1 MSNIAISKKAIIDAA
16 VVIANELQVAANNA
30 TQTYNN
36 HYQNGTHTKADKAN
50 MLAATTK
57 LAYFT
62 NNVLNAVNDEKLA
75 GVFYYAIKASKQAPE
90 VFFREAMTNSYSL
103 EKLVYLV
110 KSIKSGKCVY
120 SVADMSGSRVFALIE
135 MINDELETF
144 TNGAVFDLMNE
155 AKKENEIKL
164 DAGYTQAN
172 QLINL
177 CERLGLV
184 EKIKGMGAAK
194 NGSQQ
199 YRFIKNDFYNY
210 LADAFKA

>member
-1 MSNIAISKKAIIDAA
+1 MSKKSIIDAA

-90 VFFREAMTNSYSL
+90 AFFREAMTNSYSL

-184 EKIKGMGAAK
+184 EKIKGMGTAK

>member
-1 MSNIAISKKAIIDAA
+1 MSNVAISKKSIIDAA

-50 MLAATTK
+50 MLAASTK

-172 QLINL
+172 
-177 CERLGLV
+177 
-184 EKIKGMGAAK
+184 
-194 NGSQQ
+194 
-199 YRFIKNDFYNY
+199 
-210 LADAFKA
+210 

>member
-1 MSNIAISKKAIIDAA
+1 MSKKSIIDAA

-50 MLAATTK
+50 MLAASTK

-90 VFFREAMTNSYSL
+90 AFFREAMTNSYSL

-155 AKKENEIKL
+155 AKKANEIKL

>member
-1 MSNIAISKKAIIDAA
+1 MSNIAISKKSIIDAA

-155 AKKENEIKL
+155 AKKACEIKL

-210 LADAFKA
+210 LAEAFKA

>member
-1 MSNIAISKKAIIDAA
+1 MSNVTISKKSIIDAA

-50 MLAATTK
+50 MLAASTK

-110 KSIKSGKCVY
+110 KSIKAGKCVY
-120 SVADMSGSRVFALIE
+120 SVADMSGSRVFALID
-135 MINDELETF
+135 MINDEIDTF

-155 AKKENEIKL
+155 AKKANEIKL

>member
-1 MSNIAISKKAIIDAA
+1 AIIDAA
-16 VVIANELQVAANNA
+16 VVITEELQIKANEAS
-30 TQTYNN
+30 QTRE
-36 HYQNGTHTKADKAN
+36 QRAKNGTATKADKAN
-50 MLAATTK
+50 ELAATTK

-62 NNVLNAVNDEKLA
+62 NNVLNALKDEKLA
-75 GVFYYAIKASKQAPE
+75 GVFYYAIKASKQDPE

-135 MINDELETF
+135 MINDEMETF

-155 AKKENEIKL
+155 AKKACEIKL

-210 LADAFKA
+210 LAEAFKA

>member
-1 MSNIAISKKAIIDAA
+1 MSNVAISKKSIIDAA

-110 KSIKSGKCVY
+110 KSVKSGKCVY

-155 AKKENEIKL
+155 AKKACEIKL

-210 LADAFKA
+210 LSDAFKA

>member
-1 MSNIAISKKAIIDAA
+1 MSNIAISKKSIIDAA

-135 MINDELETF
+135 MINDEMETF

-155 AKKENEIKL
+155 AKKACEIKL

-210 LADAFKA
+210 LSDAFKA

>member
-1 MSNIAISKKAIIDAA
+1 MSNVTISKKAIIDAA
-16 VVIANELQVAANNA
+16 VVIANELQIAVNNA

-62 NNVLNAVNDEKLA
+62 NNVLNAVNDDKLA
-75 GVFYYAIKASKQAPE
+75 GVFYYSIKASKQAPE
-90 VFFREAMTNSYSL
+90 AFFREAMTNSYSL

-155 AKKENEIKL
+155 AKKANEIKL

>member
-1 MSNIAISKKAIIDAA
+1 MSNVTISKKAIIDAA
-16 VVIANELQVAANNA
+16 VVIANELQINANNA

-62 NNVLNAVNDEKLA
+62 NNVLNAVNDEKLS

-110 KSIKSGKCVY
+110 KSIKAGKCVY

-135 MINDELETF
+135 LINDEVETF

-155 AKKENEIKL
+155 AKKECEIKL

-210 LADAFKA
+210 LAESFKA

>member
-1 MSNIAISKKAIIDAA
+1 MSNVAISKKSIIDAA

-135 MINDELETF
+135 MINDEMETF

-155 AKKENEIKL
+155 AKKACEIKL
-164 DAGYTQAN
+164 DAGYTQA
-172 QLINL
+172 
-177 CERLGLV
+177 R
-184 EKIKGMGAAK
+184 
-194 NGSQQ
+194 
-199 YRFIKNDFYNY
+199 
-210 LADAFKA
+210 

>member
-1 MSNIAISKKAIIDAA
+1 MSNVAISKKSIIDAA

-36 HYQNGTHTKADKAN
+36 HYQNGTHTKEDKAN

-135 MINDELETF
+135 MINDEMETF

-155 AKKENEIKL
+155 AKKACEIKL

>member
-1 MSNIAISKKAIIDAA
+1 MSNIAISKKSIIDAA

-135 MINDELETF
+135 MINDEMETF

-155 AKKENEIKL
+155 AKKACEIKL

-210 LADAFKA
+210 LAEAFKA

>member
-1 MSNIAISKKAIIDAA
+1 MSNIAISKKSIIDAA

-135 MINDELETF
+135 MINDEMETF

-155 AKKENEIKL
+155 AKKAWEIKL

-210 LADAFKA
+210 LSDAFKA

>member
-1 MSNIAISKKAIIDAA
+1 MSNVAISKKSIIDAA

-120 SVADMSGSRVFALIE
+120 SVADMSEYRVFALIE
-135 MINDELETF
+135 MINDEMETF

-155 AKKENEIKL
+155 AKKACEIKL

-194 NGSQQ
+194 NGSATISLYQE
-199 YRFIKNDFYNY
+199 
-210 LADAFKA
+210 

>member
-1 MSNIAISKKAIIDAA
+1 MSNVAISKKSIIDAA

-90 VFFREAMTNSYSL
+90 AFFREAMTNSYSL
-103 EKLVYLV
+103 ENWFIWLNLSSLVNAFIPSL
-110 KSIKSGKCVY
+110 ICPDLAY
-120 SVADMSGSRVFALIE
+120 SH
-135 MINDELETF
+135 
-144 TNGAVFDLMNE
+144 
-155 AKKENEIKL
+155 
-164 DAGYTQAN
+164 
-172 QLINL
+172 
-177 CERLGLV
+177 
-184 EKIKGMGAAK
+184 
-194 NGSQQ
+194 
-199 YRFIKNDFYNY
+199 
-210 LADAFKA
+210 

>member
-1 MSNIAISKKAIIDAA
+1 MSDVAISKKSIIDAA

-135 MINDELETF
+135 MINDEMETF

-155 AKKENEIKL
+155 AKKACEIKL

-184 EKIKGMGAAK
+184 ERIKGMGAAK

>member
-1 MSNIAISKKAIIDAA
+1 
-16 VVIANELQVAANNA
+16 VIANELQINADNA

-90 VFFREAMTNSYSL
+90 VFFREAMANSYSL

-135 MINDELETF
+135 MINDEIDTF
-144 TNGAVFDLMNE
+144 TNGAVYDLMNE
-155 AKKENEIKL
+155 AKKVNELKP

-210 LADAFKA
+210 LAEAFKA